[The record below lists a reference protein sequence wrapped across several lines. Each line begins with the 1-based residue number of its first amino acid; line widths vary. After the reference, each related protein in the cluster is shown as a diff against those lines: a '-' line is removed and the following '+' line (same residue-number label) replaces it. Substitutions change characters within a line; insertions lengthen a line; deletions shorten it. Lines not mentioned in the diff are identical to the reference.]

1 MKLLKKL
8 LIGLVVFI
16 ALFLVAGFLLPGSY
30 SVERSLTINAKT
42 DKIYPYIS
50 STKRWPE
57 WSAWNQTR
65 FPDMTYNYS
74 GPDAG
79 VGSESNWNGK
89 SSGKGRMKLTK
100 ADPAKGIS
108 YDLDFDD
115 GTYLSVGTISFEPA
129 GDATKVVW
137 VTSGTLNGPVQRWMG
152 LLMDKF
158 MGPDFETGLKNLKEK
173 TEAK

>member
-16 ALFLVAGFLLPGSY
+16 ALFLVAGFLMPGSY
-30 SVERSLTINAKT
+30 TVERSLTINAKP
-42 DKIYPYIS
+42 DKIYPLIAS
-50 STKRWPE
+50 AKRWPE

-74 GPDAG
+74 GPESG

-89 SSGKGRMKLTK
+89 SSGKGRMKMTK
-100 ADPAKGIS
+100 ADPAKGIT
-108 YDLDFDD
+108 YDLDFED
-115 GTYLSVGTISFEPA
+115 GTYLSVGTISLEPA
-129 GDATKVVW
+129 GDATKVLW
-137 VTSGTLNGPVQRWMG
+137 VTTGNLNGPVQRWMG